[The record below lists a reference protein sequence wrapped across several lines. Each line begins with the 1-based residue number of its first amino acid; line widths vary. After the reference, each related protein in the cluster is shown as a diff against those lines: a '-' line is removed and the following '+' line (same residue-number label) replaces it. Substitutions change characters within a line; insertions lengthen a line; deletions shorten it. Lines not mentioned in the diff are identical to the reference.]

1 MSKDKLIYKDDGT
14 VDFDGT
20 FYKDTKV
27 NGKLV
32 RLEDIIQETYQRALT
47 VIDDALYELLDNTDG
62 NEDEF
67 YMDYKE
73 AFGHVVEQLNKFHN
87 VED

>member
-1 MSKDKLIYKDDGT
+1 MSA
-14 VDFDGT
+14 
-20 FYKDTKV
+20 FYRDTRF

-32 RLEDIIQETYQRALT
+32 RLEDVIDEVYERALKT
-47 VIDDALYELLDNTDG
+47 IDDALYELLDDDDT
-62 NEDEF
+62 DEF

-73 AFGHVVEQLNKFHN
+73 AFGHIVEQLQKFHN

>member
-1 MSKDKLIYKDDGT
+1 MSL
-14 VDFDGT
+14 
-20 FYKDTKV
+20 YKDTRI

-32 RLEDIIQETYQRALT
+32 RLEDVIDEIYNRALET
-47 VIDDALYELLDNTDG
+47 IDDGLYELLENKDD
-62 NEDEF
+62 EEF

-73 AFGHVVEQLNKFHN
+73 AFPLIVEKLQKFHN

>member
-1 MSKDKLIYKDDGT
+1 MS
-14 VDFDGT
+14 T
-20 FYKDTKV
+20 FYRDTRY

-32 RLEDIIQETYQRALT
+32 RLEDVIDEVYNRALKT
-47 VIDDALYELLDNTDG
+47 IDDGLYELLNDKDD
-62 NEDEF
+62 EEF

-73 AFGHVVEQLNKFHN
+73 AFGHIVEELQKFHN